1 MTMYKKAVRMKL
13 RVQTKFGPL
22 AVEQLWDLKL
32 GDLAVVIK
40 GLHEELKKNNVQE
53 EELAFLDG
61 PIAGKNKEAEEA
73 QLRYDIVKDIYLT
86 KQSENKDAISKLEN
100 KKKANRIAEI
110 LQKKEDEDL
119 ENKSPEELRKML
131 KELDV

>member
-1 MTMYKKAVRMKL
+1 MYKKAARMKL

-53 EELAFLDG
+53 EELAFLNG
-61 PIAGKNKEAEEA
+61 PVVGKSKEAEEA

-86 KQSENKDAISKLEN
+86 KQSESKDAMARLE
-100 KKKANRIAEI
+100 KKKEANRLAELI
-110 LQKKEDEDL
+110 QKKENEAL
-119 ENKSPEELRKML
+119 EGKSIEELKKML
-131 KELDV
+131 ADLDV